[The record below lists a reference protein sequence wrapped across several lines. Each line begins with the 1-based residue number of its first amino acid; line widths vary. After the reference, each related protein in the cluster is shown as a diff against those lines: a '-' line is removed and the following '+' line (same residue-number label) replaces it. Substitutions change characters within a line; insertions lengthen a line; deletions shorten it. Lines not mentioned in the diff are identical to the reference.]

1 MCLKK
6 QEKTLTLCYRS
17 LYKLGNHLEKSAD
30 DALCSVLRNPPH
42 ECERPVSMTTNGSAA
57 VAVEAA
63 TAERILHKLRDKGRR
78 EERSAPE
85 MERRDSGGGRLPLV
99 AWDLLAGGK
108 S

>member
-1 MCLKK
+1 MQLFGEASKRPN
-6 QEKTLTLCYRS
+6 Q
-17 LYKLGNHLEKSAD
+17 
-30 DALCSVLRNPPH
+30 
-42 ECERPVSMTTNGSAA
+42 CERPVSMTTSGSAA
-57 VAVEAA
+57 VALEAA

-85 MERRDSGGGRLPLV
+85 MERRDSGGGRLSPSLV